1 MENIWLTILL
11 AIFASSGIWSVI
23 TLIIQNYFNKRNN
36 IDSDQKKINKM
47 VIGLGHDRITFLG
60 MAYIDRGY
68 ITKDEYEDLITYL
81 YKPYKELGG
90 NGTAELVVEKV
101 KALPMHSSMDAVAT
115 GKTQIVKYPI
125 NPRPY
130 EDIANHPMNFS

>member
-1 MENIWLTILL
+1 MENIWTTILL

-23 TLIIQNYFNKRNN
+23 TLIIQNHFNKRNSIN
-36 IDSDQKKINKM
+36 DDQKKIDKM

-81 YKPYKELGG
+81 YTPYKELGG
-90 NGTAELVVEKV
+90 NGTAELVIEKV
-101 KALPMHSSMDAVAT
+101 KALPMHSSIDVAA
-115 GKTQIVKYPI
+115 KEQTQIIKRPI
-125 NPRPY
+125 NTKLC